1 MFDDWGWVDRRRD
14 RQAMRCRH
22 WLEQVRRPVVIE
34 IGAGLNIPTVRHFSH
49 RVVLQH
55 GGSLIRINPRE
66 ADLGGLPGVGIAAS
80 ALQTLTAID
89 ALLDVSRT

>member
-1 MFDDWGWVDRRRD
+1 
-14 RQAMRCRH
+14 
-22 WLEQVRRPVVIE
+22 
-34 IGAGLNIPTVRHFSH
+34 
-49 RVVLQH
+49 VLQH